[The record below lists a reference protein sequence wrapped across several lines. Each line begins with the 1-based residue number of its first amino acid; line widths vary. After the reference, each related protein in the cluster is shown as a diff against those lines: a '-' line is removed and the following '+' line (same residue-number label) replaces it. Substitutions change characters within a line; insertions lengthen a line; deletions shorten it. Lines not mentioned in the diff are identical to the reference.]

1 MVELEFGVQ
10 MRHRLL
16 ALPLGELAAV
26 RLTERVSQQD
36 HGCRNQ
42 TSPSQSS
49 PFGEASS
56 PIGEA
61 KGCAGSSTP
70 NDDFPA
76 C

>member
-10 MRHRLL
+10 MRYRLL

-49 PFGEASS
+49 PIGEASS
-56 PIGEA
+56 PYGEA